1 MKKFEGFQPETID
14 FMWELR
20 MNNSKEWMEQNRDRY
35 KRVLKEPFDAFAAE
49 LAELSP
55 MFCGEK
61 AKFSVSRINRDIRYS
76 KDKSPYRPNRW
87 VVFYDEKYRGT
98 EWKEHPSFYFELEP
112 EGFSHGLGM
121 WCAKPAYLAAYRKK
135 IESNPAAFLR
145 LAKKIDKDPLF
156 TLQGEEYK
164 KIRNESLD
172 PLAQKWYQKKDVL
185 MAAGGPLEEMVFS
198 PDLPQCL
205 AEEWARLKGM
215 YAFLSEIEA
224 E

>member
-145 LAKKIDKDPLF
+145 LAKKIEKDPLF

-198 PDLPQCL
+198 PDLPQFL